1 MARKAKKAGRTP
13 SPEGR
18 VALKLTVPP
27 YVAKRLKASGNA
39 SGAVK
44 ALVDA
49 QLVREQSRADNYD
62 AEHDNG

>member
-1 MARKAKKAGRTP
+1 MARKKKAGRTP

-18 VALKLTVPP
+18 VAIKLTVPP

-39 SGAVK
+39 SAAVK

-49 QLVREQSRADNYD
+49 EIARSSDNQQ
-62 AEHDNG
+62 AERTG